1 MGQNLSGH
9 SLPETKSHL
18 RQVTVL
24 CILPARTS
32 PHISEM
38 AFHLLITDWA
48 AQNRMQAV
56 KQKHCGS
63 YNIWQFLEEADNTNS
78 PAPQSPSG
86 GTGKTLDQQ
95 TQSGLRTEPMVSE
108 SALITFCC
116 IVISDICS
124 HFCACNELNCYP
136 DLNLIQSWGYPDP
149 DGVALLLSA
158 FTPLRSA
165 ITLR

>member
-1 MGQNLSGH
+1 MEQNLSGH
-9 SLPETKSHL
+9 TLPETKSHS

-24 CILPARTS
+24 CILPAQSS

-38 AFHLLITDWA
+38 ALHLFITDWA

-56 KQKHCGS
+56 KQKHCRS
-63 YNIWQFLEEADNTNS
+63 YNIWQFLEEADDTKS

-86 GTGKTLDQQ
+86 GIGKTLDQQ

-108 SALITFCC
+108 SALIRPGC
-116 IVISDICS
+116 IVISDLCS

-136 DLNLIQSWGYPDP
+136 DLNLIQSWEYSDP

-158 FTPLRSA
+158 FTLLRSA
-165 ITLR
+165 ITPR